1 MFCDVISVT
10 IKNIQ
15 LNTDN
20 KIESYV
26 KKKKRINFKN
36 TNYNIICLK
45 INRKKSKFIYFK

>member
-1 MFCDVISVT
+1 MFCDVISVI

-26 KKKKRINFKN
+26 KKKNESQNYYEKFKAD
-36 TNYNIICLK
+36 
-45 INRKKSKFIYFK
+45 